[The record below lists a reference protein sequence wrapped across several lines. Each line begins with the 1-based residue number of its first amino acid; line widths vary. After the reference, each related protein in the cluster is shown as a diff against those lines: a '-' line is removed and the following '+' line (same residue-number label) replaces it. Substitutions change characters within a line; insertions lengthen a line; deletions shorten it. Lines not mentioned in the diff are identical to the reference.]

1 MAVLASKRAHEI
13 EAGDI
18 KMLSEYKS
26 PKTVGMAMEE
36 IAAGNV
42 IIDPDSLML
51 EKDAEKMDK
60 LAQKDGE

>member
-1 MAVLASKRAHEI
+1 
-13 EAGDI
+13 
-18 KMLSEYKS
+18 
-26 PKTVGMAMEE
+26 MAMEE

-60 LAQKDGE
+60 LAQKDSE